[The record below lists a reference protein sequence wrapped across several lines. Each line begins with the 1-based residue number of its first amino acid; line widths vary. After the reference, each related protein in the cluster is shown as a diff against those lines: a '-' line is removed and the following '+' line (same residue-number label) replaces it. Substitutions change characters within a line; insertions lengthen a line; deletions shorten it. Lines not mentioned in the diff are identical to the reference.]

1 MRETTDMDGI
11 RSLAQTF
18 LLLEPDKTEYAPAV
32 VKHPFT
38 DCGIV
43 ALQKPDGEMV
53 MADIMKDQDV
63 RKQWRGVI
71 SGQINRAENWHAIYL
86 MLTKSYYFAFLKYA
100 RPYLSREDF
109 SDILAYAWTGVEA
122 PNQDP
127 NFGQSGLLSLF
138 KSADPKK
145 LMDDGE
151 YQRFRALDEEVIVY
165 RGVTPYN
172 ADSIRS
178 MSWTLDRNVA
188 EWFSKRFWQ
197 EGCVYQAKIN
207 RDHIL
212 AVFNRRRESEVIV
225 DPKYLFDISTV
236 HEEVQTVT
244 QDISLG

>member
-1 MRETTDMDGI
+1 MRETTDMNGI

-43 ALQKPDGEMV
+43 ALQKPDGELV
-53 MADIMKDQDV
+53 MADIMKDQEV
-63 RKQWRGVI
+63 RKQWRDLI
-71 SGQINRAENWHAIYL
+71 SGQINRAENWHDIYC
-86 MLTKSYYFAFLKYA
+86 MLTKSYYCAFLKYA

-109 SDILAYAWTGVEA
+109 SEILAHGWVSVEA

-127 NFGQSGLLSLF
+127 NFGRSGLLSLF

-145 LMDDGE
+145 LMEDGE
-151 YQRFRALDEEVIVY
+151 YQTFLSLDEEVIIY

-172 ADSIRS
+172 AGNIRS

-188 EWFSKRFWQ
+188 EWFSRRFRQ
-197 EGCVYQAKIN
+197 GGCVYQAKIN

-212 AVFNRRRESEVIV
+212 AVFNRRHESEVIV
-225 DPKYLFDISTV
+225 DPKYLFEISAV